1 MTPRAASRLAWIL
14 FALTVLCALGGSVLL
29 VANGPTKPGQFIR
42 DGLVPDAVAVTYAG
56 AGAFIAVRRPGN
68 RLAWILVLFGLSF
81 GLTELAAEYAV
92 HALVTAPG
100 SLPGGWAAAWLQYP
114 FFEPV
119 FPLWLPLIVVLFPD
133 GRLPSRTWLPLV
145 WLTVIAGL
153 GVTAASAFSHGPLV
167 SAFRQVPLGS
177 NPLGVLRLTTAQTI
191 GLAIVQVAVLGLAGA
206 ATLTR
211 LVRSTGVERQQ
222 LKWLA
227 FTGSATAIC
236 AGASVVVGGV
246 AGQVVLDAMIV
257 MVAVGFPTAIAMAL
271 LRHRLFDIDTVIH
284 RSLVYATLALFISGV
299 YVAVVAGLGALVGTR
314 GQPNL
319 VLSILATA
327 VVAIAFQPV
336 RERLQYLANQ
346 LVYGRRATPYEAM
359 AELSHRIA
367 GELPVEEVLPSL
379 AEVTARAIGSPSSR
393 VRLYQPGGQDLL
405 ACWPPGAEVT
415 GPIDTVGV
423 MSREEPVGEISVQR
437 PFGEPLTRSQRTVL
451 SDLAVQAGPIFSNV
465 RLTSEL
471 RRRVDE
477 ISARARQLRESRE
490 RIVTAADAQRRRLDE
505 EIQAGTQHQLEAVAA
520 RLGEAKELLQT
531 DPARGGE
538 MLNKLADQAQVA
550 LDELRDLAR
559 GVFPPL
565 LADRGLVPAM
575 EAHLRKVRLAPG
587 LEVDAAVARAR
598 FDPDVEA
605 ALYFCCVETLQHAGR
620 TGSETP
626 STIRLVAAAGWLE
639 LTVPAPSPTG
649 LRDVTDR
656 IEALGGAVEPRPGA
670 TLLARIPMAPAARYA

>member
-1 MTPRAASRLAWIL
+1 
-14 FALTVLCALGGSVLL
+14 
-29 VANGPTKPGQFIR
+29 
-42 DGLVPDAVAVTYAG
+42 
-56 AGAFIAVRRPGN
+56 
-68 RLAWILVLFGLSF
+68 
-81 GLTELAAEYAV
+81 
-92 HALVTAPG
+92 
-100 SLPGGWAAAWLQYP
+100 
-114 FFEPV
+114 
-119 FPLWLPLIVVLFPD
+119 
-133 GRLPSRTWLPLV
+133 
-145 WLTVIAGL
+145 
-153 GVTAASAFSHGPLV
+153 
-167 SAFRQVPLGS
+167 
-177 NPLGVLRLTTAQTI
+177 VLRLTTAQTI

-314 GQPNL
+314 GQPNV

-336 RERLQYLANQ
+336 RELLLYLANQ
-346 LVYGRRATPYEAM
+346 LVYGRGATPYEAM

-393 VRLYQPGGQDLL
+393 VRLYQSGGQDRL

-423 MSREEPVGEISVQR
+423 MSREEPVGEISVQQ

-477 ISARARQLRESRE
+477 ISGPSAS
-490 RIVTAADAQRRRLDE
+490 
-505 EIQAGTQHQLEAVAA
+505 
-520 RLGEAKELLQT
+520 GE
-531 DPARGGE
+531 
-538 MLNKLADQAQVA
+538 
-550 LDELRDLAR
+550 
-559 GVFPPL
+559 
-565 LADRGLVPAM
+565 
-575 EAHLRKVRLAPG
+575 PG
-587 LEVDAAVARAR
+587 
-598 FDPDVEA
+598 
-605 ALYFCCVETLQHAGR
+605 
-620 TGSETP
+620 
-626 STIRLVAAAGWLE
+626 
-639 LTVPAPSPTG
+639 
-649 LRDVTDR
+649 TDR
-656 IEALGGAVEPRPGA
+656 HRS
-670 TLLARIPMAPAARYA
+670 

>member
-1 MTPRAASRLAWIL
+1 
-14 FALTVLCALGGSVLL
+14 VLL
-29 VANGPTKPGQFIR
+29 IANRPMGAGPFIR
-42 DGLVPDAVAVTYAG
+42 DGLVPDAVAVTYAA

-81 GLTELAAEYAV
+81 GLTDLGAEYAV
-92 HALVTAPG
+92 RALVTAPG
-100 SLPGGWAAAWLQYP
+100 SLPGGRAAAWLQYP
-114 FFEPV
+114 FFGPV
-119 FPLWLPLIVVLFPD
+119 FPILLPLIVVLFPD
-133 GRLPSRTWLPLV
+133 GRLPSRSWQPLV

-153 GVTAASAFSHGPLV
+153 GITAAGAFSQEPLV

-177 NPLGVLRLTTAQTI
+177 NLLGVLKLTTAQTI
-191 GLAIVQVAVLGLAGA
+191 GLAIVQVAVLVLAAA

-227 FTGSATAIC
+227 LAGAATAIS
-236 AGASVVVGGV
+236 AGASFVVGGV

-257 MVAVGFPTAIAMAL
+257 LLTVGFPTAIAVAL
-271 LRHRLFDIDTVIH
+271 LRHSLFDIDMVIQ
-284 RSLVYATLALFISGV
+284 RSLLYATLALFITGV
-299 YVAVVAGLGALVGTR
+299 YVAVVAGLGALVGAR

-327 VVAIAFQPV
+327 VVAVAFQPV

-359 AELSHRIA
+359 TELSHRIA
-367 GELPVEEVLPSL
+367 GELPADEVLPSL
-379 AEVTARAIGSPSSR
+379 AEVTARVIGSPSSR
-393 VRLYQPGGQDLL
+393 VRLHQPGGQDLL
-405 ACWPPGAEVT
+405 ACWPPGVEVT

-423 MSREEPVGEISVQR
+423 VSREERVGEISVQQ

-451 SDLAVQAGPIFSNV
+451 CDLAVQAGPILSNV

-490 RIVTAADAQRRRLDE
+490 RIISAADAQRRRLDE
-505 EIQAGTQHQLEAVAA
+505 EIQAGTQRQLEAVAA
-520 RLGEAKELLQT
+520 RLGEAEELLRT

-538 MLNKLADQAQVA
+538 LLNRLADQAQVA

-565 LADRGLVPAM
+565 LADRGLVPAL
-575 EAHLRKVRLAPG
+575 EAHLRKVGLPPG
-587 LEVDAAVARAR
+587 LEVDAALARAR

-605 ALYFCCVETLQHAGR
+605 ALYFCCVETLQHAAR

-626 STIRLVAAAGWLE
+626 CAIRLVAAAGWLQ

-656 IEALGGAVEPRPGA
+656 IEALGGVVEPRPGA